1 MVFFSFDHLCNGK
14 WLFAK
19 VRYSFIMP
27 PVSRSGLGLSVHLS
41 VCLSV
46 TLCIRSRM
54 VRDRILE
61 SNIWNVH
68 ENRDPYFFFFFF
80 VGRFVAELY
89 PCFDPF
95 WTFCII
101 NLWNLVNKIPG
112 EPLS

>member
-1 MVFFSFDHLCNGK
+1 MTCHNEMVFFSFDHLCNGK

-27 PVSRSGLGLSVHLS
+27 PVSRRGLGLSVHLS

-61 SNIWNVH
+61 LNIWNVH
-68 ENRDPYFFFFFF
+68 E
-80 VGRFVAELY
+80 
-89 PCFDPF
+89 
-95 WTFCII
+95 WTFRCRIVSMFRSF
-101 NLWNLVNKIPG
+101 LDLLHYKPM
-112 EPLS
+112 EPCQQNTWRTTELGS